1 MIRTLALGA
10 AAFLAVA
17 STPALGQQ
25 RGNRAL
31 ATVVAAYEQTARR
44 YDPLT
49 SSSEGDRAALRLLAD
64 ASREAELAQRAE
76 LVALKARLERVPTR
90 GLNSEDTLNRTYL
103 MRVIDQTIES
113 IDLDFNRAPIQNG
126 DGYFTLG
133 DYLAFTTPIQSAED
147 AEAWIARLEALPTY
161 YQQNVV
167 NARRGIASGYTQP
180 RIVVDRAL
188 ATARAQ
194 NETLEGTLLTPLASM
209 PNTISAAQQEQ
220 FRSRARAIIR
230 ERILP
235 VHRETVTFIEREYLP
250 AARPALGLR
259 SVPGG
264 EDLYRYLVRSYT
276 TTDMTPEQIHELG
289 NQEVARIRAAMQTEM
304 QAANFRGTF
313 PQFLHFLRTDRQF
326 YAQTPEELVHYAS
339 LFAKRAD
346 GGLPRLFATL
356 PRLSYGIRVIP
367 AEQAEGSTTAYY
379 TQGSAALGQS
389 GTYWVNTSRLNA
401 RPLYELPALTVH
413 EAMPGHHLQISRAQ
427 ELGDLP
433 YFRRNASETAFVE
446 GWGLYSE
453 SLGEEI
459 GMYTTPYERFGRLS
473 YEMWRAC
480 RLVADTGIHWMG
492 WDIEQTRR
500 CFTENSALSPHNIQ
514 TELERYIA
522 TPGQALAYKI
532 GELTMQRLR
541 REATE
546 TLGDRFD
553 VRAFHDELLSA
564 GAVPMDVLEARMRAW
579 VARQQREAFSPAQ
592 RIPR

>member
-1 MIRTLALGA
+1 MIRAIAVCTAILVTA
-10 AAFLAVA
+10 A
-17 STPALGQQ
+17 TPALAQQ

-31 ATVVAAYEQTARR
+31 ATVISAYEQTARR

-49 SSSEGDRAALRLLAD
+49 SASEGDRAALARLPD

-90 GLNSEDTLNRTYL
+90 GLNEDDALNRAYL
-103 MRVIDQTIES
+103 ARVIDQTIEG
-113 IDLDFNRAPIQNG
+113 IDLDFSRSPISNG
-126 DGYFTLG
+126 DGYFTFG
-133 DYLAFTTPIQSAED
+133 DYLAYTTPIQSGAD
-147 AEAWIARLEALPTY
+147 AEAWIARLEALPSF
-161 YQQNVV
+161 YQQSVA
-167 NARRGIASGYTQP
+167 NARRGIETGVTQP

-194 NETLEGTLLTPLASM
+194 VESLETTLLTPLASM
-209 PNTISAAQQEQ
+209 PSTIPAAQQELY
-220 FRSRARAIIR
+220 RERARAIIR
-230 ERILP
+230 DRILP
-235 VHRETVTFIEREYLP
+235 VHRETVTFIQNEYLP
-250 AARPALGLR
+250 AARPQLGLR

-289 NQEVARIRAAMQTEM
+289 NQEVTRIRALMEQEM
-304 QAANFRGTF
+304 RASGFRGNF
-313 PQFLHFLRTDRQF
+313 AAFQRFLRTDRQF
-326 YAQTPEELVHYAS
+326 YAQTPAELVRYAS
-339 LFAKRAD
+339 EIAKRAD
-346 GGLPRLFATL
+346 GELPRLFGTL

-389 GTYWVNTSRLNA
+389 GTYWVNTTRLDQ

-427 ELGDLP
+427 ELGELP
-433 YFRRNASETAFVE
+433 YFRRNAFETAFVE

-453 SLGEEI
+453 SLGDDM
-459 GMYTTPYERFGRLS
+459 GLYRTPYERFGRLS

-480 RLVADTGIHWMG
+480 RLVADTGIHWLG
-492 WDIEQTRR
+492 WDIEQARR
-500 CFTENSALSPHNIQ
+500 CFTDNSALSPHNIQ

-546 TLGDRFD
+546 ALGDRFD
-553 VRAFHDELLSA
+553 IRDFHDELLSA
-564 GAVPMDVLEARMRAW
+564 GAVPMDVLEARMRGW
-579 VARQQREAFSPAQ
+579 VARQQEAAN
-592 RIPR
+592 

>member
-1 MIRTLALGA
+1 MIRTLAIGA
-10 AAFLAVA
+10 AVILAAV
-17 STPALGQQ
+17 STPALSQQ

-31 ATVVAAYEQTARR
+31 ATVITAYEQTARR

-49 SSSEGDRAALRLLAD
+49 SASEGDRAALRLLPD
-64 ASREAELAQRAE
+64 GSRDSELRQRAE

-90 GLNSEDTLNRTYL
+90 GLNEEDALNRSYL
-103 MRVIDQTIES
+103 MRVIDQSIEG
-113 IDLDFNRAPIQNG
+113 IDLDFGRAPISNG
-126 DGYFTLG
+126 DGYFTFG
-133 DYLAFTTPIQSAED
+133 DYLAYTTPIQSADD
-147 AEAWIARLEALPTY
+147 AEAWLSRLEALPAT
-161 YQQNVV
+161 YQQGVANS
-167 NARRGIASGYTQP
+167 RRGIETGYTQP

-194 NETLEGTLLTPLASM
+194 VESLETTLMTPLMSM
-209 PNTISAAQQEQ
+209 PDTIPAAQQEQ
-220 FRSRARAIIR
+220 FRTRAQAIIR
-230 ERILP
+230 DRILP
-235 VHRETVTFIEREYLP
+235 AHRETVTFIENEYLP
-250 AARPALGLR
+250 AARPQLGLR

-289 NQEVARIRAAMQTEM
+289 NQEVARIRALMEEEIRASG
-304 QAANFRGTF
+304 FRGNF
-313 PQFLHFLRTDRQF
+313 AAFQRFLRTDRQF
-326 YAQTPEELVHYAS
+326 YARTPEELIHHAS
-339 LFAKRAD
+339 EIAKRAD
-346 GGLPRLFATL
+346 GQLPRLFGTL

-389 GTYWVNTSRLNA
+389 GTYWVNTTRLEA
-401 RPLYELPALTVH
+401 RPLYELPALTIH
-413 EAMPGHHLQISRAQ
+413 EAMPGHHLQIARAQ
-427 ELGDLP
+427 ELGELP
-433 YFRRNASETAFVE
+433 YFRRNAFETAFVE

-453 SLGEEI
+453 SLGEDM
-459 GMYTTPYERFGRLS
+459 GMYRTPYERFGRLS

-492 WDIEQTRR
+492 WDIEQARR
-500 CFTENSALSPHNIQ
+500 CFAENSALSPHNIQ

-546 TLGDRFD
+546 ALGDRFD
-553 VRAFHDELLSA
+553 IRAFHDELLSA
-564 GAVPMDVLEARMRAW
+564 GAVPMDVLEARMRRW
-579 VARQQREAFSPAQ
+579 VARQQEAAN
-592 RIPR
+592 